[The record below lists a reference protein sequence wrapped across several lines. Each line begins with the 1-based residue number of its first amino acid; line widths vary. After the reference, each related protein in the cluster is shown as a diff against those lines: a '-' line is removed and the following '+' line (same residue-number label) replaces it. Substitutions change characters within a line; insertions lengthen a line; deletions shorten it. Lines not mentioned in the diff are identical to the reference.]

1 MWVHSKCYV
10 FGAQRFHHTAQ
21 RTQSNPCVMRI
32 ERVFAVCKLYVVV
45 FFCVFTVLIPCA
57 PLYIIWVHVI
67 GSRRTEYMSAVW
79 RVGTLSVYIARGF
92 LYCNM
97 LYAFFYTKQNGVTK
111 KLAKKKSF
119 FLEFV
124 SHFYGLFNCSR
135 LLLEKSE
142 LMVWSL
148 EWAEGCESPRIGT
161 FFFTAT

>member
-111 KLAKKKSF
+111 KLAKKTRF
-119 FLEFV
+119 FWNLSRIFTDCLIALD
-124 SHFYGLFNCSR
+124 FYLRKVN
-135 LLLEKSE
+135 
-142 LMVWSL
+142 
-148 EWAEGCESPRIGT
+148 
-161 FFFTAT
+161 